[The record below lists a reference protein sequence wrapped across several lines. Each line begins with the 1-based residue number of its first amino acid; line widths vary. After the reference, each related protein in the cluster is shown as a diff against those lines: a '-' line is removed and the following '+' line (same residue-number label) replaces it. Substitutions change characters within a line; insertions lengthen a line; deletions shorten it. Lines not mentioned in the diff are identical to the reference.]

1 MRLDRVPDSA
11 LRAIKEERRTFI
23 GREGRLTSGREGTKA
38 PNRVRDGRKATK
50 GKPVLAAE
58 PQDAT
63 AEER

>member
-11 LRAIKEERRTFI
+11 LRAIKEERRRFI

-38 PNRVRDGRKATK
+38 PNELRDGVKATK
-50 GKPVLAAE
+50 GKPVLVAG